1 MDFEDQQALQPYLL
15 SGENLL
21 WTGRPQTGFVLTKAD
36 IFRIPFSLLWGGFAV
51 FWEYLAYTSGAPP
64 FFLLFGAPFVVI
76 GIYIIAGRFF
86 VDLVRRGKTVYGL
99 TEDRVLIL
107 SGFATPSLKA
117 FQIRELP
124 EITLSVRP
132 DRRGTI
138 TFGPTTIF
146 DGMRFDASW
155 RGGKRVS
162 SPAFE
167 LVENAPDVYQ
177 TIQGLQ
183 RQGDSRGQKSGWN

>member
-1 MDFEDQQALQPYLL
+1 MDFQDQQTLQPYLL
-15 SGENLL
+15 SGESLL

-64 FFLLFGAPFVVI
+64 FFLLFGAPFVLV
-76 GIYIIAGRFF
+76 GVYIIAGRFF

-99 TEDRVLIL
+99 TEERVLIL
-107 SGFATPSLKA
+107 SGVATRSLQA
-117 FQIRELP
+117 LQIRELP
-124 EITLSVRP
+124 GITLSVRP

-138 TFGPTTIF
+138 AFGPTTVF
-146 DGMRFDASW
+146 DGLRFGVLW
-155 RGGKRVS
+155 RGGKRVAT
-162 SPAFE
+162 PAFE

-177 TIQGLQ
+177 IIQGLQ
-183 RQGDSRGQKSGWN
+183 GQMARRGQKIGWN